1 MLFLYFSFKL
11 IFLSKMYFYYFLIFL
26 AINFLSS
33 AILRIFMYSTL
44 VFWIIFKTVRY
55 YKSLPPGKYLN
66 SSDHLFIH
74 SSVDC
79 NLLPTHFIFQ
89 DISCSGIFT
98 HQFQNIL
105 GPWGIPLLGILPFLN
120 RRPPHLVYLN
130 MAKKYGDV
138 FSVQMGSNLTVCL
151 GSTKLMKEF
160 FSRNDSTGRP
170 HTPLNNL
177 LGGLGK
183 K

>member
-1 MLFLYFSFKL
+1 MF
-11 IFLSKMYFYYFLIFL
+11 
-26 AINFLSS
+26 
-33 AILRIFMYSTL
+33 
-44 VFWIIFKTVRY
+44 
-55 YKSLPPGKYLN
+55 G
-66 SSDHLFIH
+66 HIH
-74 SSVDC
+74 SS
-79 NLLPTHFIFQ
+79 
-89 DISCSGIFT
+89 ISNF
-98 HQFQNIL
+98 L
-105 GPWGIPLLGILPFLN
+105 GPWEIPLLGILPFLN

-183 K
+183 KYTLIMQITFKVYTAPIEILTIQFFSGVITSEGPLWKRQRVFLHEKFRALGVKLWPNTRFERDINVRIILNLLKNVIQWYYYGVPTTY